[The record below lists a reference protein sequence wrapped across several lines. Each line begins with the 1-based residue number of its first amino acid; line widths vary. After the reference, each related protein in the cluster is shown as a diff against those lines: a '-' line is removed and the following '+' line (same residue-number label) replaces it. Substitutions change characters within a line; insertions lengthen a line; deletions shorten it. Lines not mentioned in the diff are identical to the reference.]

1 MSRKTVSMIGN
12 LTRDMMSDVME
23 TSLKKPI
30 QTGEFRKNPVEPAWR
45 CPAEYIYELVKTE
58 QFVMEYLKPKQAVT
72 GRVILQLHGGGYIGP
87 MKNIYRRFAVK
98 YSQISFGADVLTPD
112 YRVAPEHP
120 YPAALEDAV
129 YAYRWLLEEK
139 KYQPSQIVVAGDSA
153 GGGLALALCLYAKD
167 HGLPLP
173 AGIITMSPWTD
184 VSLSGASYEENYTI
198 DPLFGNSKENMLYQC
213 SYIGNANPKNPY
225 LSPLFGDFEGFPPML
240 MQVGAYEVLLDDTR
254 AAAKKAR
261 AEGVKVHCSVYDG
274 MFHVFQM
281 GLDLIP
287 ESREAWEEVAEYL
300 RIICCILHDS
310 LLIQFFSSEHSRHFS
325 RLDDTYVI
333 AHIDDL
339 RQLAGYHDNGDT
351 RLRQLINNGINLK
364 LRIDIDASRRLV
376 QNQDIRLDCQPF
388 SKDNLLL
395 VSAGKTSRFH
405 QFHPVCHC
413 FDMKLFFIIINH
425 FLTFPVADGNSVNI
439 RVNRRQRE
447 VKTDRIAKDK
457 SLFFPILRHQSDAR
471 LDCLNRCREADFLSI

>member
-1 MSRKTVSMIGN
+1 MFEDEEMGSYHPEIENVDKNGDNEAGIIETLGNKLEKT
-12 LTRDMMSDVME
+12 
-23 TSLKKPI
+23 
-30 QTGEFRKNPVEPAWR
+30 FKNPLSAMKSEHEEKSHSDASAADEEVSIQGKILANLMGHITNDLAIGKKIKSGELRKRMKEPAW
-45 CPAEYIYELVKTE
+45 LVPDCFVTE
-58 QFVMEYLKPKQAVT
+58 DIDMGGFTMKLLSSKENPNT
-72 GRVILQLHGGGYIGP
+72 ERVILQLHGGGYMGAVR
-87 MKNIYRRFAVK
+87 NAYYVFAGLYNEV
-98 YSQISFGADVLTPD
+98 SEGCSVLTPD

-240 MQVGAYEVLLDDTR
+240 MQVGAYEVLLDDTK
-254 AAAKKAR
+254 AVAKKAR
-261 AEGVKVHCSVYDG
+261 TEGVKVRCSVYDG

-300 RIICCILHDS
+300 RIIYRIHREPEGTVVKKVKTRRKETED
-310 LLIQFFSSEHSRHFS
+310 RA
-325 RLDDTYVI
+325 RL
-333 AHIDDL
+333 
-339 RQLAGYHDNGDT
+339 
-351 RLRQLINNGINLK
+351 
-364 LRIDIDASRRLV
+364 
-376 QNQDIRLDCQPF
+376 
-388 SKDNLLL
+388 NLL
-395 VSAGKTSRFH
+395 A
-405 QFHPVCHC
+405 
-413 FDMKLFFIIINH
+413 
-425 FLTFPVADGNSVNI
+425 FLK
-439 RVNRRQRE
+439 RE
-447 VKTDRIAKDK
+447 LKK
-457 SLFFPILRHQSDAR
+457 
-471 LDCLNRCREADFLSI
+471 

>member
-112 YRVAPEHP
+112 YRVAPGHP

-153 GGGLALALCLYAKD
+153 GGGLALALWLYAKD

-198 DPLFGNSKENMLYQC
+198 DPLFG
-213 SYIGNANPKNPY
+213 
-225 LSPLFGDFEGFPPML
+225 DFEGFPPML

-261 AEGVKVHCSVYDG
+261 AEGVKVRCSVYDG

-300 RIICCILHDS
+300 RIIYRIHREPEGTVVKKVKTRRKETED
-310 LLIQFFSSEHSRHFS
+310 RA
-325 RLDDTYVI
+325 RL
-333 AHIDDL
+333 
-339 RQLAGYHDNGDT
+339 
-351 RLRQLINNGINLK
+351 
-364 LRIDIDASRRLV
+364 
-376 QNQDIRLDCQPF
+376 
-388 SKDNLLL
+388 NLL
-395 VSAGKTSRFH
+395 A
-405 QFHPVCHC
+405 
-413 FDMKLFFIIINH
+413 
-425 FLTFPVADGNSVNI
+425 FLK
-439 RVNRRQRE
+439 RE
-447 VKTDRIAKDK
+447 LKK
-457 SLFFPILRHQSDAR
+457 
-471 LDCLNRCREADFLSI
+471 